1 MKMLF
6 YFITSIYLFLS
17 YALIILYLAYVG
29 KIFDYPLFL
38 FFGVVN
44 ILMFAFGIS
53 VFKKLYGEYY
63 DE

>member
-17 YALIILYLAYVG
+17 YALIILYLAYIG
-29 KIFDYPLFL
+29 KIFDYLLFM

-44 ILMFAFGIS
+44 IIMFAFGIS
-53 VFKKLYGEYY
+53 VFKNLYSDYY